1 MPPREF
7 ENLTIEEIDAALLN
21 PEDTGGD
28 EDENEETSGSDN
40 SDSGDEGGE
49 SDGESGGSNDDS
61 DDDDNGGET
70 DEDGNPKS
78 KEKDKDKEKKKT
90 IEVDAEEYAIMQKRV
105 ADQANFIHKRND
117 DVGTLRKSLK
127 EAQSTLDTYSAI
139 DKQRLKEIMED
150 DPEQAIQIMQDKKKA
165 EGTVQET
172 QSQIA
177 VEEHRITCH
186 QEISK
191 VIPDFDDQIPEIIEI
206 IEKDAGREIPWA
218 RKCIYDAPPELLVS
232 LADRNK
238 LRKEIET
245 LKTENARLKKKP
257 SELAKKLQ
265 GAADGGGSSPA
276 PARTVGKKRGQD
288 NFKHLSNE
296 ELDAE
301 LAKAQSKERKRK

>member
-7 ENLTIEEIDAALLN
+7 ADMTNEELEAALAT
-21 PEDTGGD
+21 PEDTDGDEQNEQDEEHDDQDIAEDEGGD
-28 EDENEETSGSDN
+28 EEDE
-40 SDSGDEGGE
+40 SGDE
-49 SDGESGGSNDDS
+49 SNESGNDT
-61 DDDDNGGET
+61 N
-70 DEDGNPKS
+70 DEEPAGDKKADPKPG
-78 KEKDKDKEKKKT
+78 DKKKT
-90 IEVDAEEYAIMQKRV
+90 VEVDAEEYALIQKRV
-105 ADQANFIHKRND
+105 ADQASFIHKRND
-117 DVGTLRKSLK
+117 DVGNLRKSLK

-139 DKQRLKEIMED
+139 DKQRLREMMED

-238 LRKEIET
+238 LRKEIEV
-245 LKTENARLKKKP
+245 LKTENERLKKKP
-257 SELAKKLQ
+257 GELARKLK
-265 GAADGGGSSPA
+265 GAADGGGTGPA
-276 PARTVGKKRGQD
+276 PTRTVGKKRGQD
-288 NFKHLSNE
+288 TFKHLSDE

-301 LAKAQSKERKRK
+301 LMKSQSKESKRK